1 MYSSNARRIVRRGV
15 LQSVGAV
22 SMCAA
27 LRIAGL
33 GVTCLLLS
41 SCLITPIN
49 VTHPGGRDASVLPPP
64 SVPLSAFTDFE
75 LKPLDA
81 TEAVAADADKKQA
94 AALLDAKLKA
104 RLSPLF
110 ERWHAGADSRQRRVL
125 VIEPLVVRLRIV
137 GAVNRVASGG
147 YARDSFVDLNLYL
160 RDGPDGDSVATA
172 RISVSANAATASW
185 TLGAP
190 DRNLLDD
197 IVEVAYRYVS
207 QSYWPGK
214 RQ

>member
-1 MYSSNARRIVRRGV
+1 MYSTVRCSTFRHSSTARWA
-15 LQSVGAV
+15 SH
-22 SMCAA
+22 AA
-27 LRIAGL
+27 CQAGL
-33 GVTCLLLS
+33 ACIFALMLS
-41 SCLITPIN
+41 SCLITPIDP
-49 VTHPGGRDASVLPPP
+49 THLGGQDASVLPAP

-81 TEAVAADADKKQA
+81 TEAVQADADKKRA
-94 AALLDAKLKA
+94 AALLEAKLKA

-110 ERWHAGADSRQRRVL
+110 ERWHASADTRKRRVL
-125 VIEPLVVRLRIV
+125 IIEPLVVRLRVV
-137 GAVNRVASGG
+137 GMLNRVVSGG

-160 RDGPDGDSVATA
+160 RDGPDGDALATA
-172 RISVSANAATASW
+172 RISSSANASTASW

-207 QSYWPGK
+207 QSYWPSKG
-214 RQ
+214 